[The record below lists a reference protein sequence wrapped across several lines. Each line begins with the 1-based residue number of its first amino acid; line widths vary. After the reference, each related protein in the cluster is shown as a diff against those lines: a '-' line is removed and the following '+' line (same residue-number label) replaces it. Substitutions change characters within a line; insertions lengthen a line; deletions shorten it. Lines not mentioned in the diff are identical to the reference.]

1 MALWEKVVTLLRE
14 STGILEAGI
23 TQRLWPIAGDL
34 HGAIDFMSSLV
45 RVTIRV
51 SLVLGLNLSNG
62 NVVSN
67 SSTYAFDDSCIPNY
81 QLHNNIFS
89 SVFSSKANN
98 TTENEPYDP
107 GDVGNPNNGDGA
119 GSR

>member
-1 MALWEKVVTLLRE
+1 LGKVCYFLSE
-14 STGILEAGI
+14 STGIIETGI

-34 HGAIDFMSSLV
+34 HGAIYFMSSLV

-51 SLVLGLNLSNG
+51 SLVLGLSLSN
-62 NVVSN
+62 VAA
-67 SSTYAFDDSCIPNY
+67 TYAFDDSCLPDY
-81 QLHNNIFS
+81 QIDCNTSS
-89 SVFSSKANN
+89 SVFSSGANN
-98 TTENEPYDP
+98 TSEDEPYDP